1 MKLKY
6 LFQEKLYLI
15 LVTFLLWTVQGQGW
29 YFGRYKLIKMLGGNL
44 EINNVS
50 KSMKKIF
57 DMSGVSRIIMV
68 KQKDESKMELD
79 NSDNTETKIE
89 KNMYQNT
96 EKEEQDEGVI

>member
-1 MKLKY
+1 
-6 LFQEKLYLI
+6 
-15 LVTFLLWTVQGQGW
+15 
-29 YFGRYKLIKMLGGNL
+29 MLGGNL

-57 DMSGVSRIIMV
+57 DMSGISRIIMV